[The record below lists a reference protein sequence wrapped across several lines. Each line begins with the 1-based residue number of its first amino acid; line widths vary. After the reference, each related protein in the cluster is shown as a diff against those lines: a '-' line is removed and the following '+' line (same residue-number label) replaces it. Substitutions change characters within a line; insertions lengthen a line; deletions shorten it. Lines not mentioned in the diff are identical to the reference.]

1 MATPKFIKNI
11 SRNNLLRNFTCYLGS
26 LYIRLIYTSG
36 NWIIKNQ
43 NIPEE
48 LINEGKTF
56 IACFWH
62 GRLLMMSFA
71 WPYKRDFHM
80 LISKHPDG
88 QLIAQTIKLLGF
100 KVIGGSEK
108 NNGTLAMRSMVRV
121 LKKGNYVG
129 LTPDGPR
136 GPRMRAGHGAIA
148 LAKLSG
154 VPILPVSYS
163 ASRCKIFQSWDR
175 FFLPLPFAKG
185 IFIWGE
191 PIKISKQANKQEV
204 ELARQ
209 KLEEQLTQLSQSADT
224 IVGQTTP
231 EPEGGKT
238 IL

>member
-1 MATPKFIKNI
+1 MRPRPSATATDTLRCDDRRTEHSSMTPSARP
-11 SRNNLLRNFTCYLGS
+11 SRVKSALFGEG
-26 LYIRLIYTSG
+26 G
-36 NWIIKNQ
+36 N
-43 NIPEE
+43 
-48 LINEGKTF
+48 T
-56 IACFWH
+56 
-62 GRLLMMSFA
+62 
-71 WPYKRDFHM
+71 
-80 LISKHPDG
+80 
-88 QLIAQTIKLLGF
+88 
-100 KVIGGSEK
+100 
-108 NNGTLAMRSMVRV
+108 
-121 LKKGNYVG
+121 
-129 LTPDGPR
+129 GPR

-191 PIKISKQANKQEV
+191 PIKISKQANKQEI

-231 EPEGGKT
+231 EPEGGGT